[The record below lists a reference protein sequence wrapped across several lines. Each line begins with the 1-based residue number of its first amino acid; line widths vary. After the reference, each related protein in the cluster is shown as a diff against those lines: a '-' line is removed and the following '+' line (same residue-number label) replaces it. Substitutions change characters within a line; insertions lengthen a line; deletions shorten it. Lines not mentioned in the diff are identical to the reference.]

1 MRTAARV
8 LDVRD
13 ERARLVCDDDQPTC
27 QACRGGRGCA
37 LRWLGSADRSSLD
50 VPSVSRDGSPLIA
63 GQSVTIEVP
72 DGELLRSAAK
82 VYLLP
87 LAGLLAGPAL
97 VRWIGAGSEA
107 EALIAGVAGAVFGW
121 AVARRWVRR
130 SPPSFTVCHER
141 GTHGP

>member
-13 ERARLVCDDDQPTC
+13 ERARLACDEQPAC
-27 QACRGGRGCA
+27 QACHGGRGCA
-37 LRWLGSADRSSLD
+37 LRWLE
-50 VPSVSRDGSPLIA
+50 VPSVTRDGCALIA

-87 LAGLLAGPAL
+87 LAGLLIGPAL
-97 VRWIGAGSEA
+97 VRWSGAASESA
-107 EALIAGVAGAVFGW
+107 ALMAALTGVVLGW
-121 AVARRWVRR
+121 VLARGWVRR
-130 SPPSFTVCHER
+130 SPPSFIVRLER
-141 GTHGP
+141 GVNGQ

>member
-1 MRTAARV
+1 MRTVARV

-13 ERARLVCDDDQPTC
+13 ERARLACDEQSSC

-37 LRWLGSADRSSLD
+37 LRWFGSSDRASLE
-50 VPSVSRDGSPLIA
+50 VPSASRDGSALIP

-97 VRWIGAGSEA
+97 VRWIGAGSESA
-107 EALIAGVAGAVFGW
+107 ALIAAITGVVLGW
-121 AVARRWVRR
+121 ALARGWVRR
-130 SPPSFTVCHER
+130 SPPSFTVRHDR
-141 GTHGP
+141 GENGQ

>member
-1 MRTAARV
+1 MKTAARV

-13 ERARLVCDDDQPTC
+13 ERARLACDEQPSC

-37 LRWLGSADRSSLD
+37 LRWLGSADRSSLE
-50 VPSVSRDGSPLIA
+50 VSSVSLDGSPLIA

-97 VRWIGAGSEA
+97 VRWTGAGSEA
-107 EALIAGVAGAVFGW
+107 EALIAAVTGVVVGW
-121 AVARRWVRR
+121 ALARRWVRR
-130 SPPSFTVCHER
+130 SPPSFTVRHVR
-141 GTHGP
+141 GAHGH